1 MIDEAIRTFGAQFS
15 PEAYLFWTRIQC
27 LAWTGAD
34 LVIVFY
40 LLRIAN
46 LARRLAGQRPHVV
59 SFIVLWT
66 TLLFVPVVTVAPT
79 GRMIFYLELIITV
92 PHFLIIL
99 YVLAADARGL
109 ATALHTVLN
118 TRGETQRHGRA

>member
-1 MIDEAIRTFGAQFS
+1 MIDQGIRWIGTQFS

-34 LVIVFY
+34 LVIVFN

-46 LARRLAGQRPHVV
+46 LARRLAGVRPHFA
-59 SFIVLWT
+59 SFGLLTI
-66 TLLFVPVVTVAPT
+66 TLLFVPVVAVAPT
-79 GRMIFYLELIITV
+79 GRMIFALELIITV

-99 YVLAADARGL
+99 YILAADARGL
-109 ATALHTVLN
+109 AAALHRLQAPREARSGDGGT
-118 TRGETQRHGRA
+118 